1 MPRQVL
7 EFRVIVASPSEL
19 YDTRKVVFEVIQE
32 LNITFEAQGVSIR
45 GLGWEEYATPGIGS
59 EVQEVIGA
67 QLLQDYDIL
76 IALFATRLGTPT
88 ERHLSG
94 TVEEIEHA
102 IANTNSSM
110 GRYRVQIYFKDRI
123 ESASSISID
132 ELAKL
137 TEFREQLGARGVL
150 YKLFKDDDQL
160 RPEIR
165 VNLQR
170 PILEY
175 LKNRTAD
182 SPSAPV
188 LLEPSDLAPKS
199 EEPNEARV
207 EHDEFG
213 ILDQAEE
220 AEKAIQ
226 LSVVSINRINELIL
240 EIGAET
246 DRQVA
251 EMENTLISNAS
262 AAEKKIFM
270 NHFAGFLKSKA
281 SALEQEARIARVN
294 FSLFTGAIVVIAGVQ
309 KEGEVSER
317 YKEELTAFLG
327 VAETILTSLV
337 ESRTSVAGFRSAV
350 ANIPR
355 ITIQFNQAKRLLLH
369 AIDECQAFFD
379 EVERGIFEV
388 TAKT

>member
-1 MPRQVL
+1 MPRRVL

-19 YDTRKVVFEVIQE
+19 YETRRAVFEVIQE
-32 LNITFEAQGVSIR
+32 LNRTFEGQGISIR
-45 GLGWEEYATPGIGS
+45 GLGWEEYATPGVGNEI
-59 EVQEVIGA
+59 QEVISA
-67 QLLQDYDIL
+67 QLLREYDIL

-102 IANTNSSM
+102 IANTSSSM
-110 GRYRVQIYFKDRI
+110 GKYRVQIYFKDRI
-123 ESASSISID
+123 ESASNISIN
-132 ELAKL
+132 EFAKL
-137 TEFREQLGARGVL
+137 SEFRDQLGPRGVL
-150 YKLFKDDDQL
+150 YKLFRDDDQL

-175 LKNRTAD
+175 LRNNEAD
-182 SPSAPV
+182 SFSLTPSKPADV
-188 LLEPSDLAPKS
+188 AEHS
-199 EEPNEARV
+199 EKPNNTKV
-207 EHDEFG
+207 EHEDFG

-220 AEKAIQ
+220 AEKAIE
-226 LSVVSINRINELIL
+226 LSVVSINRINELIV
-240 EIGAET
+240 EIGTET
-246 DRQVA
+246 NRQVA

-262 AAEKKIFM
+262 AADKKTFI
-270 NHFAGFLKSKA
+270 NHFAEFLKSRA

-294 FSLFTGAIVVIAGVQ
+294 FGRFTGAVVVIAGVQ
-309 KEGEVSER
+309 KESDRPEQ
-317 YKEELTAFLG
+317 YKEELAVFLG
-327 VAETILTSLV
+327 VAETILANLAK
-337 ESRTSVAGFRSAV
+337 SRMSVAGFRSAV

-355 ITIQFNQAKRLLLH
+355 ITVQFNQAKRLLLH
-369 AIDECQAFFD
+369 AIDECHALFD

>member
-19 YDTRKVVFEVIQE
+19 YDTRKAVFEVIQE
-32 LNITFEAQGVSIR
+32 LNRTFEAQGVSIR

-59 EVQEVIGA
+59 EAQEVIGA
-67 QLLQDYDIL
+67 QLLRDYDIL

-102 IANTNSSM
+102 IANTGSSM

-137 TEFREQLGARGVL
+137 ADFRKQLEPRGVL
-150 YKLFKDDDQL
+150 YKLFKDDDHL

-175 LKNRTAD
+175 LKNRSIDSSSLQLPLKSAD
-182 SPSAPV
+182 PPS
-188 LLEPSDLAPKS
+188 KS

-213 ILDQAEE
+213 ILDQAEV
-220 AEKAIQ
+220 AEKSIE

-246 DRQVA
+246 NKQVA

-262 AAEKKIFM
+262 AAQKKDFI
-270 NHFAGFLKSKA
+270 NNFAGFLKSKA
-281 SALEQEARIARVN
+281 SALEQEARVARVN
-294 FSLFTGAIVVIAGVQ
+294 FNLFTDAIVVIAGVQ
-309 KEGEVSER
+309 KESELSEQ
-317 YKEELTAFLG
+317 YKEELAVFLG
-327 VAETILTSLV
+327 VAETMLNSLV
-337 ESRTSVAGFRSAV
+337 ESRSSVVGFRNAV

-355 ITIQFNQAKRLLLH
+355 ITVQFNQAKRLLLH
-369 AIDECQAFFD
+369 AIDECLAFFD